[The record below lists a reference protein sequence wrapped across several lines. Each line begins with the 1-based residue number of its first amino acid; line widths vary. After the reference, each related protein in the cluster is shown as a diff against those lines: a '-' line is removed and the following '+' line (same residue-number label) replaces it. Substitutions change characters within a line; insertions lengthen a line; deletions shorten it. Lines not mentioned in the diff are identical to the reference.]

1 MAENAE
7 QDVRR
12 KPEAPPGLVSL
23 VGAGPG
29 DPALLTLQ
37 AADRL
42 RKADLVLYDALVP
55 PDVVALASR
64 AQRFCVGKRAGRP
77 SVRQETI
84 VRILVRAARRGRR
97 VVRLKGGDPY
107 VLGRGGEEALALR
120 SAGVRFEVVPGLT
133 TATAAPALAGIP
145 MTHRGLASGFAV
157 VSGHDES
164 SFRPVLS
171 ALPPGSLTVVVL
183 MGLARRAEVVACL
196 LDRGW
201 SADTAAAI
209 VCATVSPPARVW
221 SGTLGRL
228 GAAPHPATAD
238 TPGTIVIGD
247 VVDLRAAL
255 DEAGQQPATGER
267 QGVADLRAALDVT
280 GQQRVDGRPGRV
292 GVVGLRAALDE
303 AGHDAAAAVERKSWS
318 SR

>member
-1 MAENAE
+1 MRPLQRRPASP
-7 QDVRR
+7 VRR
-12 KPEAPPGLVSL
+12 PATGGGAAGPAPAAGFVSL

-29 DPALLTLQ
+29 DPELLTAQ

-42 RKADLVLYDALVP
+42 RTADLVLYDALVAP
-55 PDVVALASR
+55 AIVALASR
-64 AQRFCVGKRAGRP
+64 AQCFCVGKRAGRR
-77 SVRQETI
+77 SVRQDTI
-84 VRILVRAARRGRR
+84 IRILVRAARRGRR

-120 SAGVRFEVVPGLT
+120 SAGVRFEVAPGLT

-157 VSGHDES
+157 VSGHDEA

-171 ALPPGSLTVVVL
+171 ALPPGALTGVVL
-183 MGLARRAEVVACL
+183 MGLARRAAVAACL

-201 SADTAAAI
+201 PPDTAAAI

-221 SGTLGRL
+221 TGTLGRL
-228 GAAPHPATAD
+228 GTAPHPAAAD
-238 TPGTIVIGD
+238 TPGTIVVGD
-247 VVDLRAAL
+247 
-255 DEAGQQPATGER
+255 
-267 QGVADLRAALDVT
+267 
-280 GQQRVDGRPGRV
+280 
-292 GVVGLRAALDE
+292 VVGLRAALDE
-303 AGHDAAAAVERKSWS
+303 TAPEAAAVERRGWS